1 MGKHAERP
9 DSEKRDDDQSSRK
22 KRRGSRRLTVSGTG
36 PDTATGPEP
45 RIELIQPKTKPSKDQ
60 KLSERE
66 RWMLEQR
73 PPHY

>member
-9 DSEKRDDDQSSRK
+9 DPKTGDDDQNHGK
-22 KRRGSRRLTVSGTG
+22 TRRGSRRVTVSGTG

-45 RIELIQPKTKPSKDQ
+45 RIESIQPKTKPSKDQ